1 MKTTCEEMEIANLI
15 VLSLL
20 IFFCTYALY
29 KEYKEHD
36 EAFTL
41 NKAKENDTLWSSLR
55 KLEKCLDYDKKTIKW
70 RRVLLSTVLCI
81 TLLFIILHKRLPTTK
96 EFIIYLFFIFI
107 VFYVNWNQ
115 YCKRTASGAVF
126 YGLENIKNIKKL
138 LLETRSF
145 IFPWKLD

>member
-70 RRVLLSTVLCI
+70 RRILLSTVLCI

-138 LLETRSF
+138 LIETRSF